1 MTAKILIV
9 DDDPDSRDMLRRM
22 VEGEGWDAILAA
34 SGEEALALAEG
45 ADLVLMD
52 AVMPGMGG
60 FDGCRRL
67 KAEPATAHL
76 PVIFMTGLTET
87 ADVLRGLEAG
97 GVDYVTK
104 PLVLEVLVARIAV
117 HLGNAR
123 LARRALA
130 ALDHAGGRIM
140 VADEAGGIKWATDQT
155 RQFLEEL
162 GPAVTAQVESAMRT
176 LAARSAPGQRSVVI
190 PIDGGR
196 LTVTARGENGAGE
209 AMFHLSRTIEDGEIV
224 DLQEAFGLTR
234 REAEVLLWISR
245 GKSNRDASEI
255 LNISARTV
263 NKHLEQ
269 IFVKMGVENR
279 AAAAAAATRV
289 TLDASDQR

>member
-1 MTAKILIV
+1 MTATILIV
-9 DDDPDSRDMLRRM
+9 DDDPDSREMLRRM
-22 VEGEGWDAILAA
+22 VEGEGWDARLAA
-34 SGEEALALAEG
+34 SGEEALILAEG
-45 ADLVLMD
+45 TDLILMD

-60 FDGCRRL
+60 FDSCRHL
-67 KAEPATAHL
+67 KAQSSTAHL

-104 PLVLEVLVARIAV
+104 PLVLEVLVARITV

-123 LARRALA
+123 LARRALS

-155 RQFLEEL
+155 RQLLEEL
-162 GPAVTAQVESAMRT
+162 GPAVTAQVENAMRGLT
-176 LAARSAPGQRSVVI
+176 MRTTPGQRATII
-190 PIDGGR
+190 PIEGGR

-209 AMFHLSRTIEDGEIV
+209 AMFHLSRTIEDSEILG
-224 DLQEAFGLTR
+224 LQDAFGLTR
-234 REAEVLLWISR
+234 REAEVLFWISR

-279 AAAAAAATRV
+279 ASAAAAATRV
-289 TLDASDQR
+289 TLNSSGD

>member
-1 MTAKILIV
+1 MRRRPPRFTRSDILF
-9 DDDPDSRDMLRRM
+9 PYTTL
-22 VEGEGWDAILAA
+22 
-34 SGEEALALAEG
+34 
-45 ADLVLMD
+45 
-52 AVMPGMGG
+52 
-60 FDGCRRL
+60 CRS
-67 KAEPATAHL
+67 ATAHL

-162 GPAVTAQVESAMRT
+162 GPAVTAQVESAMR
-176 LAARSAPGQRSVVI
+176 RSEEHTS
-190 PIDGGR
+190 
-196 LTVTARGENGAGE
+196 E
-209 AMFHLSRTIEDGEIV
+209 
-224 DLQEAFGLTR
+224 LQSLMR
-234 REAEVLLWISR
+234 ISY
-245 GKSNRDASEI
+245 A
-255 LNISARTV
+255 V
-263 NKHLEQ
+263 
-269 IFVKMGVENR
+269 F
-279 AAAAAAATRV
+279 
-289 TLDASDQR
+289 